1 MHLHWLDISVFVA
14 FFLIVISVS
23 MYKSRREK
31 TGEDFFLASRG
42 LIWPLIG
49 FSLIAANIS
58 TEHFVGMSGQGAG
71 VMGMAVASYEWMA
84 AITLVFVALFFLP
97 KFLRSGIYTIP
108 EYLEYRYHPIARSI
122 MAFYMVIV
130 YIAVSISAVVYTGA
144 LALNTIFDMDLVRS
158 VWLIGFIAAVY
169 TTWGGLKAVAWA
181 DLFQG
186 SSLILGGLVTMI
198 LGFRAVGGV
207 GEFFSANQDKLHMIL
222 PIDHPVIPWT
232 ALVIGLW
239 IPNFYYWG
247 LNQFITQR
255 TLAAKSVK
263 QGQLGIMFAA
273 FLKLT
278 IPFIIIFP
286 GIMSYQL
293 FRSELTAPG
302 ATTDQAYP
310 LLIRNL
316 VGPGLRGFILAA
328 IAGAVISTLSSLL
341 NSVATILTM
350 DLYKRHI
357 KKEASGESLV
367 RIGRYL
373 TVVFVLIV
381 CLIAPHLGNPKF
393 KGIFNYIQEF
403 QGYISPGVLAAFV
416 FGLFIKRTPAAAGI
430 TSLLLCVPVY
440 GFLQWQF
447 GHIAFLNRMAITFII
462 LITVM
467 AVITAAR
474 PLREPKVLP
483 VKAGF
488 DMRSSSLLKWLSLI
502 IIAATIA
509 LYIIF
514 W

>member
-1 MHLHWLDISVFVA
+1 MNLHWLDISVFVA
-14 FFLIVISVS
+14 FFFIVISVS

-31 TGEDFFLASRG
+31 TGEDFFLASRD
-42 LIWPLIG
+42 LVWPLIG

-108 EYLEYRYHPIARSI
+108 EYLEYRYHPVARSI
-122 MAFYMVIV
+122 MAFYLVIV

-144 LALNTIFDMDLVRS
+144 LALHTIFDMDLVKS
-158 VWLIGFIAAVY
+158 VWLIGLIAAVY

-207 GEFFSANQDKLHMIL
+207 NEFFSANQPKLHMIL
-222 PIDHPVIPWT
+222 PADHPVIPWT

-310 LLIRNL
+310 LLIRKL

-350 DLYKRHI
+350 DLYKRHL
-357 KKEASGESLV
+357 KKQASGESLV
-367 RIGRYL
+367 KIGRYL

-416 FGLFIKRTPAAAGI
+416 FGLFIKRTPAAAGV

-467 AVITAAR
+467 AVITVAR

-488 DMRSSSLLKWLSLI
+488 DMHSSPLLKWLSLI
-502 IIAATIA
+502 IIVATVA

>member
-1 MHLHWLDISVFVA
+1 MQLHWLDLTIFAA
-14 FFLIVISVS
+14 FFVVVIGVS

-31 TGEDFFLASRG
+31 TGEDFFLASRS
-42 LIWPLIG
+42 LVWPLIG

-71 VMGMAVASYEWMA
+71 IMGMAAASYEWMP
-84 AITLVFVALFFLP
+84 AITLVVVALFFLP

-108 EYLEYRYHPIARSI
+108 EYLEYRYHPAARGI
-122 MAFYMVIV
+122 MAFYTVII

-144 LALNTIFDMDLVRS
+144 LALHTIFDMDLTRS
-158 VWLIGFIAAVY
+158 VWLIGIIAAIY

-186 SSLILGGLVTMI
+186 SSLILGGLITLI
-198 LGFRAVGGV
+198 LGLRAVGGF
-207 GEFFSANQDKLHMIL
+207 GAFFAANEEKLHMIL
-222 PIDHPVIPWT
+222 PANHPVIPWT

-255 TLAAKSVK
+255 TLAAKSLK
-263 QGQLGIMFAA
+263 QGQLGIIFAA

-293 FRSELTAPG
+293 FKDQLTAPG

-350 DLYKRHI
+350 DLYRRYV
-357 KKEASGESLV
+357 KKDASGESLV
-367 RIGRYL
+367 RTGRYL
-373 TVVFVLIV
+373 TVAFVLIV
-381 CLIAPHLGNPKF
+381 CLIAPHLGSPKF

-403 QGYISPGVLAAFV
+403 QGYISPGILAAFV
-416 FGLFIKRTPAAAGI
+416 FGLFVKRTPAAAGI
-430 TSLLLCVPVY
+430 VSLLLCVPTY
-440 GFLQWQF
+440 GFLKWQF
-447 GHIAFLNRMAITFII
+447 GHLAFLNRMAITFIFL
-462 LITVM
+462 LIVM
-467 AVITAAR
+467 SIITALS
-474 PLREPKVLP
+474 PLKAPKVMP
-483 VKAGF
+483 AREGF
-488 DMRSSSLLKWLSLI
+488 EMRSPALLKWLCALVI
-502 IIAATIA
+502 VVTIT

>member
-1 MHLHWLDISVFVA
+1 
-14 FFLIVISVS
+14 
-23 MYKSRREK
+23 
-31 TGEDFFLASRG
+31 
-42 LIWPLIG
+42 
-49 FSLIAANIS
+49 
-58 TEHFVGMSGQGAG
+58 
-71 VMGMAVASYEWMA
+71 
-84 AITLVFVALFFLP
+84 
-97 KFLRSGIYTIP
+97 
-108 EYLEYRYHPIARSI
+108 
-122 MAFYMVIV
+122 
-130 YIAVSISAVVYTGA
+130 
-144 LALNTIFDMDLVRS
+144 
-158 VWLIGFIAAVY
+158 
-169 TTWGGLKAVAWA
+169 
-181 DLFQG
+181 
-186 SSLILGGLVTMI
+186 
-198 LGFRAVGGV
+198 
-207 GEFFSANQDKLHMIL
+207 MIL
-222 PIDHPVIPWT
+222 PADHPVIPWT

-263 QGQLGIMFAA
+263 QGQLGIIFAA

-293 FRSELTAPG
+293 FRSELTSPG

-328 IAGAVISTLSSLL
+328 IVGAVISTLSSLL

-350 DLYKRHI
+350 DLYKRHL

-381 CLIAPHLGNPKF
+381 CLIAPHLGDPKF

-403 QGYISPGVLAAFV
+403 QGYISPGILAAFV

-447 GHIAFLNRMAITFII
+447 GHIAFLNRMAITFVI
-462 LITVM
+462 LIAVM
-467 AVITAAR
+467 TMITAAK
-474 PLREPKVLP
+474 PLREPKILP

-488 DMRSSSLLKWLSLI
+488 DTRSSPLLKWLSLI
-502 IIAATIA
+502 IIAATIG

>member
-1 MHLHWLDISVFVA
+1 MHLHWLDISVFIV
-14 FFLIVISVS
+14 FFIIVVSVS

-42 LIWPLIG
+42 LVWPLIG

-84 AITLVFVALFFLP
+84 AITLVFVAMFFLP

-108 EYLEYRYHPIARSI
+108 EYLEYRYHPVARSI
-122 MAFYMVIV
+122 MAFYLVIV

-144 LALNTIFDMDLVRS
+144 LALHTIFDIDLVKS
-158 VWLIGFIAAVY
+158 VWLIGFIAAIY

-186 SSLILGGLVTMI
+186 SGLILGGLVTMI
-198 LGFRAVGGV
+198 LGFRAVGGI
-207 GEFFSANQDKLHMIL
+207 GEFFSANQAKLHMIL
-222 PIDHPVIPWT
+222 PADHPVIPWT
-232 ALVIGLW
+232 ALVVGLW

-263 QGQLGIMFAA
+263 QGQLGILFAA
-273 FLKLT
+273 ILKLT

-286 GIMSYQL
+286 GIMSFQL
-293 FRSELTAPG
+293 FRDQLTAPG

-328 IAGAVISTLSSLL
+328 ISGAVISTLSSLL

-350 DLYKRHI
+350 DLYKRHLR
-357 KKEASGESLV
+357 KDASGESLV
-367 RIGRYL
+367 RIGRYM
-373 TVVFVLIV
+373 TGVFVLIV

-430 TSLLLCVPVY
+430 ASLLLCVPIY

-447 GHIAFLNRMAITFII
+447 GHIAFLNRMAITFLI
-462 LITVM
+462 LITAM
-467 AVITAAR
+467 AIITVVR
-474 PLREPKVLP
+474 PLKEAKTLP
-483 VKAGF
+483 VKAGL
-488 DMRSSSLLKWLSLI
+488 DMHSSPAVRWLGGLVIILTLSLY
-502 IIAATIA
+502 
-509 LYIIF
+509 LIF

>member
-1 MHLHWLDISVFVA
+1 MHWADITIFVA
-14 FFLIVISVS
+14 FFAVVIGVS

-31 TGEDFFLASRG
+31 TGEDFFLAGRS
-42 LIWPLIG
+42 LVWPLIG

-58 TEHFVGMSGQGAG
+58 TEHFVGMSGQAAG
-71 VMGMAVASYEWMA
+71 VAGLAVASYEWMA

-108 EYLEYRYHPIARSI
+108 EYLEYRYHPIARGI
-122 MAFYMVIV
+122 MAFYLAIIYIV
-130 YIAVSISAVVYTGA
+130 VSIAAVVYTGA
-144 LALNTIFDMDLVRS
+144 LALHTIFDMNLTQC
-158 VWLIGFIAAVY
+158 VWIIGIIAAIY

-186 SSLILGGLVTMI
+186 SGLILGGLVTMI
-198 LGFRAVGGV
+198 IGFKAVGGV
-207 GEFFSANQDKLHMIL
+207 GAFLAANQAKLHMIM
-222 PIDHPVIPWT
+222 PADHPVIPWT
-232 ALVIGLW
+232 TLVVGLW

-255 TLAAKSVK
+255 TLAAKSLK
-263 QGQLGIMFAA
+263 QGQLGIIFAA

-293 FRSELTAPG
+293 FKSQLTAPG

-310 LLIRNL
+310 LLIKNL

-350 DLYKRHI
+350 DIYKRHF
-357 KKEASGESLV
+357 KKDASGESLV
-367 RIGRYL
+367 KIGRWATL
-373 TVVFVLIV
+373 VFVLVV
-381 CLIAPHLGNPKF
+381 CLIAPQLGSPKF

-403 QGYISPGVLAAFV
+403 QGFISPGILAAFV
-416 FGLFIKRTPAAAGI
+416 FGLFVKRTPAAAGI
-430 TSLLLCVPVY
+430 TSLILSVPAY
-440 GFLQWQF
+440 GFLKWQF
-447 GHIAFLNRMAITFII
+447 GSIAFLNRMAITFVLL
-462 LITVM
+462 LIVM
-467 AVITAAR
+467 AVITALR
-474 PLREPKVLP
+474 PLKEPKVMP
-483 VKAGF
+483 VNKDF
-488 DMRSSSLLKWLSLI
+488 DMRSSPALKGLCVLV
-502 IIAATIA
+502 IAITLV